1 MLIRELS
8 PGCHLRLLEERDA
21 DELCAVVA
29 ANHDH
34 LARWLPWVEDHT
46 PERSLEFIRA
56 TRRSFGANEGL
67 TTAVVVDG
75 AIAGV
80 VGLHEINWMHRSTSA
95 GYWLA
100 EAYQGRGLM
109 TAAVR
114 AYLDHAFGTFGLHRF
129 EIRAA
134 VDNARSRAIPER
146 LGFTREGTLRGAER
160 VGGRMLD
167 LVVYSRLAVEH
178 SAS

>member
-1 MLIRELS
+1 MLTRELS

-21 DELCAVVA
+21 DELYTLVA
-29 ANHDH
+29 ANHEH
-34 LARWLPWVEDHT
+34 LARWLPWVEGHT

-56 TRRSFGANEGL
+56 TRQSLGASAGM

-80 VGLHEINWMHRSTSA
+80 VGLHEISWMHRSTSA

-100 EAYQGRGLM
+100 EGHQGRGLV
-109 TAAVR
+109 TAAVA
-114 AYLDHAFGTFGLHRF
+114 AYVDHAFGTLGLHRF

-146 LGFTREGTLRGAER
+146 LGFTQEGTLRGAER

-167 LVVYSRLAVEH
+167 LVVYSRLAVDH
-178 SAS
+178 PRS

>member
-1 MLIRELS
+1 MLTHELS

-21 DELCAVVA
+21 DELHVVVA

-34 LARWLPWVEDHT
+34 LARWLPWVEGHT
-46 PERSLEFIRA
+46 PESSLEFIRDA
-56 TRRSFGANEGL
+56 RRRHGANEGM

-80 VGLHEINWMHRSTSA
+80 VGLHEISWMHGSTSA

-100 EAYQGRGLM
+100 ERFQGRGLM

-114 AYLDHAFGTFGLHRF
+114 AYLDHAFRALGLHRF
-129 EIRAA
+129 EIRTA

-146 LGFTREGTLRGAER
+146 LGFTHEGTLRGAER

-167 LVVYSRLAVEH
+167 LAVYSRLATD
-178 SAS
+178 S